1 MKAVGGILLTI
12 CAFGCT
18 DNVDTDQSMEEAR
31 HGQRIVNDKKF
42 PNPFGYAA
50 TFSTAG
56 SVDLT
61 GPFFQDLGTNGRTCG
76 SCHQPGDGWTVIPG
90 HIQQRF
96 DETGGT
102 DPIFRT
108 NDGSN
113 SPNADTSTVAA
124 RRAAYSMLLTKGL
137 IRIGIG
143 VPAGAEFT
151 LDSVDDPYH
160 YASSA
165 ELSLFRRPLQS
176 ANLNILSTVMW
187 DGRETFVDPNSP
199 PAADSN
205 CFKPPFPA
213 KCFKSLNFDLSDQS
227 NGATLGHAQ
236 GAHALTDAQ
245 RAAIVEFETG
255 LSFAQIKDSHAG
267 KLNKHGAQG
276 GPDAI
281 PGFAQYFGLNDNF
294 GDYRTGAPFTNV
306 IFTLYD
312 AWNNIHDGDDDGDDD
327 DRDCGHDK
335 DAARRAIARGQEVFN
350 NKTIVISGVGG
361 LNNVL
366 GLPASFP
373 GTCGTCHDALEFGNH
388 TVPAPLNIGLADA
401 SRRTPDMPL
410 YTLKCSAA
418 GAAAGHCTAGQ
429 TQQTTDPGRAL
440 ITGLW
445 ADVGRF
451 KGPTLRGIAA
461 RAPYFHNGSAKDFG
475 EVVDFYDQR
484 FGIGFTAQ
492 EKSDLIA
499 FLGSL

>member
-12 CAFGCT
+12 SAFGCAA
-18 DNVDTDQSMEEAR
+18 DPAVDQTMEEAR
-31 HGQRIVNDKKF
+31 HGSRIVNDKKF
-42 PNPFGYAA
+42 PNPSGYAA

-61 GPFFQDLGTNGRTCG
+61 GPFFQDLGTNGRFCG
-76 SCHQPGDGWTVIPG
+76 SCHQPGDGWSIIPA
-90 HIQQRF
+90 HLQERF
-96 DETGGT
+96 DATDGT
-102 DPIFRT
+102 DPVFRT

-113 SPNADTSTVAA
+113 SPNADVSTVAA
-124 RRAAYSMLLTKGL
+124 RRAAYSMLLSRGV
-137 IRIGIG
+137 IRVGIG

-151 LDSVDDPYH
+151 LDAVDDPYH

-187 DGRETFVDPNSP
+187 DGRETFVDPSSP

-213 KCFKSLNFDLSDQS
+213 KCFKSINFDLSDQA

-236 GAHALTDAQ
+236 AAHALTDAQ
-245 RAAIVEFETG
+245 RAEIVAFETG
-255 LSFAQIKDSHAG
+255 LNFAQIKDRHAG
-267 KLNKHGAQG
+267 HLNRHGAQG
-276 GPDAI
+276 GPDI
-281 PGFAQYFGLNDNF
+281 LPSFPQYFGLNDNF
-294 GDYRTGAPFTNV
+294 GDYRTGAPFTSV

-312 AWNNIHDGDDDGDDD
+312 AWNNIHNGDGDDDDD
-327 DRDCGHDK
+327 DRDCGNDR
-335 DAARRAIARGQEVFN
+335 DAARRAIARGQEIFN
-350 NKTIVISGVGG
+350 NKTIVIQGVGG

-418 GAAAGHCTAGQ
+418 GVAAGHCTAGQ
-429 TQQTTDPGRAL
+429 TQQSTDPGRAL

-445 ADVGRF
+445 ADVGKF

-461 RAPYFHNGSAKDFG
+461 RAPYFHNGSAADFG
-475 EVVDFYDQR
+475 AVVDFYDQR

-492 EKSDLIA
+492 ERSDLIA